1 MGTDVQFTDY
11 EIYHV
16 AMETAVG
23 VLTGMGMPVLP
34 GTAEEKWFM
43 NIMTLFGFLFTTYA
57 TARFIELCNRSV
69 AMSAEMTSR
78 TSTID
83 DVTSAF
89 GLPASVAAQ
98 VQYYLN
104 TRFSDVLEQRKF
116 PERTRLLEELPP
128 LLREQVFSL
137 GYASRLRRHRFFGS
151 LIDTAVSQLCVRRL
165 LAEMTGRRPLRRTGT
180 TVILA
185 YC

>member
-1 MGTDVQFTDY
+1 MGTDVQFSDY

-78 TSTID
+78 TSTIR
-83 DVTSAF
+83 S
-89 GLPASVAAQ
+89 GLNN
-98 VQYYLN
+98 LFI
-104 TRFSDVLEQRKF
+104 FSK
-116 PERTRLLEELPP
+116 
-128 LLREQVFSL
+128 LREARFRVYQRHILQVNI
-137 GYASRLRRHRFFGS
+137 RLKA
-151 LIDTAVSQLCVRRL
+151 LDEIYKMC
-165 LAEMTGRRPLRRTGT
+165 
-180 TVILA
+180 
-185 YC
+185 